1 MNSYRRFVEKL
12 TRRLPLLVLLFC
24 VLQPLLDVIGYW
36 QQVWGLSN
44 LPTMLVRLCLLLIGL
59 LLGFAVT
66 DRKWLYFS
74 LAALLLCYLSGHICA
89 CVQNGGYLNWE
100 QDLTDQARTL
110 VLPVTAL
117 SMISLLRKNPDCFGA
132 LKKGLMLDLGI
143 ILAVELLSLVTGT
156 DPHTYEEKGI
166 GLRGWFIW
174 TSPQS
179 AILSIL
185 APLAVAW
192 ALERWPDRILPVTG
206 AALLSFG
213 ALYFYGT
220 RLAYLSLAA
229 AGLGMAAAILLSDR
243 RRWRQALAVFLCA
256 GLFCALYPV
265 SPMQRNRSAVEANA
279 KIKQERVS
287 AAAARFGVE
296 GDEIHTENSEALSA
310 AYHYNLQGMVDT
322 FGLER
327 VAERYHNTLKA
338 DQICDDRLMKL
349 NYCSLAMEDAA
360 RNTGLAPLFGL
371 EIARTRV
378 EQTQVY
384 RFETDDW
391 ATEAESYDPENDFY
405 GVRYLCGWAGLL
417 LLGALLLW
425 IGLRALLALA
435 TRWKTTFSPT
445 YAAWLGA
452 FAIAVAYAFGTASV
466 LRRNNASVYLAVVLA
481 GLWHLSRCSA
491 KKE

>member
-74 LAALLLCYLSGHICA
+74 LAALLFCYLSGHICA

-156 DPHTYEEKGI
+156 DPHTYEEKRI

-185 APLAVAW
+185 APLAVACG
-192 ALERWPDRILPVTG
+192 ALAGSDPAGDRGG
-206 AALLSFG
+206 AAEL
-213 ALYFYGT
+213 
-220 RLAYLSLAA
+220 
-229 AGLGMAAAILLSDR
+229 R
-243 RRWRQALAVFLCA
+243 RPVFLRHPP
-256 GLFCALYPV
+256 GLSIPGCCRPGHGCCD
-265 SPMQRNRSAVEANA
+265 PAV
-279 KIKQERVS
+279 
-287 AAAARFGVE
+287 
-296 GDEIHTENSEALSA
+296 
-310 AYHYNLQGMVDT
+310 
-322 FGLER
+322 
-327 VAERYHNTLKA
+327 
-338 DQICDDRLMKL
+338 
-349 NYCSLAMEDAA
+349 
-360 RNTGLAPLFGL
+360 
-371 EIARTRV
+371 
-378 EQTQVY
+378 
-384 RFETDDW
+384 
-391 ATEAESYDPENDFY
+391 
-405 GVRYLCGWAGLL
+405 
-417 LLGALLLW
+417 
-425 IGLRALLALA
+425 
-435 TRWKTTFSPT
+435 
-445 YAAWLGA
+445 
-452 FAIAVAYAFGTASV
+452 
-466 LRRNNASVYLAVVLA
+466 
-481 GLWHLSRCSA
+481 
-491 KKE
+491 